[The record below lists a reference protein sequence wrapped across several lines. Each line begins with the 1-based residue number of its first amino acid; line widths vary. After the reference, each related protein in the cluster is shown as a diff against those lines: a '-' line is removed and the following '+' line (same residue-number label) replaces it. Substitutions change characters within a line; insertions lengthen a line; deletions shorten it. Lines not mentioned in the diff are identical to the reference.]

1 MENVPADCNAL
12 IPMLH
17 SIDQEHYLPTN
28 LQFPVNSH
36 QNVVYAQYPVP
47 YQTPTWPLQPTFMD
61 MSQMPQMPQCPIRFT
76 DMQVTMGKEASDVT
90 AVQSKEMYNINCT
103 TDQSRRTI
111 KTSYI
116 RTNMTSSANV
126 NHLGVFPKQILQP
139 PSVESSVAEQSISN
153 RFKNIPH
160 QLNLPLSCSMT
171 NAKIEQPMKETKVE
185 DSGASLECKAT
196 LYQIKDVVA
205 TNQENI
211 GNCENTSFTPIRN
224 SEQVEGE
231 KSASDNKSTVDTKP
245 SGDARLTSEVQSEN
259 TFQEVKFIRMT
270 TEVVDTNVNNL
281 NTSCDKD
288 EVTDSTKEPEISLP
302 SCIQKL
308 NKPPVRVLNESL
320 RCHTCDVYVNS
331 ENQMKQ
337 HVKSLRHKSVA
348 QGIPIPP
355 KPIKD
360 EKVKVKSDQYRCTVC
375 KVCLNSY
382 IQMTQHLSSLRHKN
396 MLEGKPQKPRWCP
409 YERNPPS
416 ALTSMSVPFPK
427 SYLSPYFIR
436 SNTIGGQQVSSMATS
451 LLDMQ
456 GSAESLLLPQ
466 HYMNAL
472 TGSSYMKDT
481 PIVLSEN
488 RYVEARE
495 VAYIACQPSFPSLP
509 LQPLPQILDFS

>member
-1 MENVPADCNAL
+1 MENVPADCSAL
-12 IPMLH
+12 IPMLQ
-17 SIDQEHYLPTN
+17 SIDQEHYLTSN

-36 QNVVYAQYPVP
+36 QSVVYAQYPIP
-47 YQTPTWPLQPTFMD
+47 YQTPTWPLQPTLMD
-61 MSQMPQMPQCPIRFT
+61 MSQMAQMPQCPIRFN
-76 DMQVTMGKEASDVT
+76 DMHVTMRKEASDVT
-90 AVQSKEMYNINCT
+90 AVQSKEMYKIHCT
-103 TDQSRRTI
+103 TDQSRRTV

-160 QLNLPLSCSMT
+160 PSNLPLSCSMT
-171 NAKIEQPMKETKVE
+171 NAKIEQPMKETEVD
-185 DSGASLECKAT
+185 DSGDLSECNAT
-196 LYQIKDVVA
+196 LYQVKNIE
-205 TNQENI
+205 TTEQENI
-211 GNCENTSFTPIRN
+211 GNCENRSFTPLKN
-224 SEQVEGE
+224 SEHVEN
-231 KSASDNKSTVDTKP
+231 SASDKSTVDADP
-245 SGDARLTSEVQSEN
+245 SGDVRLSSEVQSEN
-259 TFQEVKFIRMT
+259 TSQEVNFIHMT
-270 TEVVDTNVNNL
+270 TELVDTNVNNI

-288 EVTDSTKEPEISLP
+288 EVTDAKEPEISLP

-308 NKPPVRVLNESL
+308 NKPPARVLNESL

-355 KPIKD
+355 KPVKD

-416 ALTSMSVPFPK
+416 ALTSMSIPFPK
-427 SYLSPYFIR
+427 SYLSPYYIR
-436 SNTIGGQQVSSMATS
+436 SNTIGGQQVSNMATS
-451 LLDMQ
+451 LFDMQ